1 MMYLIFSFGIQ
12 GLSCHI
18 RIACRLLPV
27 YISFIATHNCIFNNR
42 VKKHLEVDDC
52 IYDGVYGP
60 YVRLL
65 RALFCSLESSILIRY
80 TTMIMPTNIGLTLK
94 AVLEMVCWKVL
105 E

>member
-1 MMYLIFSFGIQ
+1 MMCLIFSFGIQ

-18 RIACRLLPV
+18 RIACHVLPV
-27 YISFIATHNCIFNNR
+27 YISFIATHNCICNNR

-52 IYDGVYGP
+52 IYDGVYG

-80 TTMIMPTNIGLTLK
+80 ATMIMPTNIGLTLK
-94 AVLEMVCWKVL
+94 AVLEMVCCKVL